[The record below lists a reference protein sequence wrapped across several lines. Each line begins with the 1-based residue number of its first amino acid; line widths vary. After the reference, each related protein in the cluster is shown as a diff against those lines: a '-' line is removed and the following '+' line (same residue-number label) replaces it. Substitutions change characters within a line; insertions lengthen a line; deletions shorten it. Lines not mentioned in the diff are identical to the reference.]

1 MLYNWSG
8 AAYRSPQV
16 DVAPIVVVG
25 FWPIEIAHVKE
36 SALCYGHG
44 MENAKPLWQTEG
56 FESSDELDAWFR
68 PLVKPGQTVVKHL
81 MRFRLLN
88 S

>member
-8 AAYRSPQV
+8 AAYRSPQN
-16 DVAPIVVVG
+16 DVAAIIVTG

-36 SALCYGHG
+36 SALSYSHG
-44 MENAKPLWQTEG
+44 MDVGIPLWQTEG
-56 FESSDELDAWFR
+56 FESREAMDDWFR

-81 MRFRLLN
+81 MRFSLLN
-88 S
+88 A